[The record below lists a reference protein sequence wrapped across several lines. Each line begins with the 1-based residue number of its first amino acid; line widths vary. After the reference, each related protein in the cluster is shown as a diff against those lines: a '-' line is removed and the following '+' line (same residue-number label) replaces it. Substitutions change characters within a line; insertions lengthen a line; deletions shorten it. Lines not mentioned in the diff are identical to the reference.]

1 MNVKGD
7 LLMPIDV
14 QKKEALK
21 LAVEVAKAHAGSSA
35 QNKLD
40 PEKVL
45 EKVYN
50 KLLEIIDKK

>member
-1 MNVKGD
+1 
-7 LLMPIDV
+7 MPIDV